1 MKKIALTVI
10 FAGATLMAADGAA
23 LFAKC
28 AGCHG
33 QKAEKKALG
42 KSNVIAGKKADVI
55 LKDLQGYKAG
65 TLNRHGMGG
74 VMKGQTA
81 ALSDDD
87 MKALADY
94 ISKLGGAKKA
104 EAAKPAEATKATKPA
119 EDNGTKPAKSD
130 DSKPAK

>member
-1 MKKIALTVI
+1 MKKIALTMI

-33 QKAEKKALG
+33 QDGKTKALG
-42 KSNVIAGKKADVI
+42 KSNPIAGMAADEIV
-55 LKDLQGYKAG
+55 KDLQGYKAG
-65 TLNRHGMGG
+65 TLNKHGMGG
-74 VMKGQTA
+74 VMKGQAA

-94 ISKLGGAKKA
+94 ISKLGK
-104 EAAKPAEATKATKPA
+104 
-119 EDNGTKPAKSD
+119 
-130 DSKPAK
+130 